1 MSICLILFWKT
12 TRRKQWRI
20 KVLSLLSFDVG
31 KAIRESRQLRQTA
44 TVLVAGGELLDVP
57 QTFQVIECKWNL
69 RMK

>member
-1 MSICLILFWKT
+1 M
-12 TRRKQWRI
+12 
-20 KVLSLLSFDVG
+20 LSLLSFDVG